1 MSKIETINFADTPS
15 LVSRYM
21 LELRDTTIQ
30 RDPMRFRRNLGR
42 IGQIMAYEISRR
54 LGYTETEVQTP
65 LATAKCLTPADQV
78 VIATILRAGL
88 PFHQGFLDYF
98 DYAECL
104 NDLVKTEHLRLTED
118 GRYVITEKGLKNSQI
133 CESSLPYSVRQRS
146 DKNIAAYNRAA
157 LRRAQVQSRV
167 TERENGTY
175 TVTLA
180 LHDDVDQLMEL
191 QLMVADRPTAD
202 GLARRFQREPERLY
216 AQLTELLCGEKND

>member
-1 MSKIETINFADTPS
+1 MGIGFIQDK
-15 LVSRYM
+15 
-21 LELRDTTIQ
+21 LEIKFLILYIAARV
-30 RDPMRFRRNLGR
+30 
-42 IGQIMAYEISRR
+42 
-54 LGYTETEVQTP
+54 TEP
-65 LATAKCLTPADQV
+65 LAPAEMQDLTMCDDG
-78 VIATILRAGL
+78 I
-88 PFHQGFLDYF
+88 DYF

-157 LRRAQVQSRV
+157 LRRAQVQSHV

-180 LHDDVDQLMEL
+180 LHDEGAPRLAL
-191 QLMVADRPTAD
+191 RLLVAARSTAD
-202 GLARRFQREPERLY
+202 GRARRFQREPERLY
-216 AQLTELLCGEKND
+216 AQLTALLCDDKND